1 MKTWSF
7 EQWLSIVVVSLIFAF
22 FFLISFYPP
31 EKLNSN
37 IGEVKTAL
45 ISILTMVVGY
55 WFGSSRSSAKK
66 DDALVANTENK
77 PVVTNADTVNVNS
90 NNKNEQP

>member
-1 MKTWSF
+1 MKKWTF
-7 EQWLSIVVVSLIFAF
+7 EQYLSLGIVVLIFAF
-22 FFLISFYPP
+22 FFMISFYPP

-66 DDALVANTENK
+66 DDVINATNK
-77 PVVTNADTVNVNS
+77 PVVTNADTVNVNP
-90 NNKNEQP
+90 QP

>member
-1 MKTWSF
+1 MKKWNF
-7 EQWLSIVVVSLIFAF
+7 EQWLSIVIVILIFVF
-22 FFLISFYPP
+22 FYMISFYPP
-31 EKLNSN
+31 EKLNTN

-45 ISILTMVVGY
+45 ISILTMVIGY

-66 DDALVANTENK
+66 DEALSTTNK

-90 NNKNEQP
+90 PQS